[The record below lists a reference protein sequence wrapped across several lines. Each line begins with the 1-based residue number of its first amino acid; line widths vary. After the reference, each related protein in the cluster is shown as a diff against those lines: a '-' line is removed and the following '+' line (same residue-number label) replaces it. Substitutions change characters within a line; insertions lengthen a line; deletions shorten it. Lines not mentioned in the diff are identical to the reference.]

1 MKYVVLIGDGMADY
15 PIEEKGGKTPLEL
28 AAIPCLD
35 MLAQRGVLGL
45 VHTIPE
51 GMEPGSDVANLAA
64 LGYDPRKYYS
74 GRAPIEA
81 ASIGVSLAD
90 TDIAFRCNFVTLAQ
104 QAGGLF
110 MDDYSAG
117 HIATADAAEIIA
129 GLKKTLDSSDITFYP
144 GVSYRHLMVW
154 KKGTDKL
161 KTTPPHDISGR
172 RIDDY
177 LPRGEGSELVRQL
190 MEKSRAVL
198 PGLEINKQRVLRG
211 DKPVSSIWLWGQGRA
226 LKMPRFEDL
235 YGISG
240 SVISAVDL
248 VKGLGICA
256 GLASI
261 DVPGATGYLDTNYE
275 GKVSAALQAL
285 ESGNFVY
292 VHVEAPDEASHKG
305 SFSEKLQAIE
315 DFDSRIVGPVIEGLE
330 KKYGEFR
337 VLVMP
342 DHPTPLSTKTHASD
356 PVPFILYDSANRNNK
371 INNQRAYCERDA
383 RASGVVCDEGARL
396 MNHFIRG
403 AVL

>member
-28 AAIPCLD
+28 AATPFMD
-35 MLAQRGVLGL
+35 MLAQKGALGL
-45 VHTIPE
+45 VHTIPD
-51 GMEPGSDVANLAA
+51 GMDPGSDVANLAA
-64 LGYDPRKYYS
+64 MGYDPRKYYS

-90 TDIAFRCNFVTLAQ
+90 TDIAFRCNLVTLAEKD
-104 QAGGLF
+104 GGLC

-117 HIATADAAEIIA
+117 HIATAEAAGIIA
-129 GLKKTLDSSDITFYP
+129 GLKKALDSPDITFYP

-154 KKGTDKL
+154 KNGIDQM

-172 RIDDY
+172 RIDGY
-177 LPRGEGSELVRQL
+177 LPSGEGSERVRQL

-198 PGLEINKQRVLRG
+198 PGLAINRERVSRG
-211 DKPVSSIWLWGQGRA
+211 DSPVSSIWLWGQGRA
-226 LKMPRFEDL
+226 LKIPRFADL

-261 DVPGATGYLDTNYE
+261 DVPGATGYLDTNYA
-275 GKVSAALQAL
+275 GKVAAALQAL
-285 ESGNFVY
+285 ESGDFVY

-305 SFSEKLQAIE
+305 SFTEKIQAIE
-315 DFDSRIVGPVIEGLE
+315 DFDARIVGPMIEGLE
-330 KKYGEFR
+330 ERFQAFK
-337 VLVMP
+337 VLILP
-342 DHPTPLSTKTHASD
+342 DHPTPLCTKTHASD
-356 PVPFILYDSANRNNK
+356 PVPFIMYDSASRDNK
-371 INNQRAYCERDA
+371 INNQRAYCEKDA
-383 RASGVVCDEGARL
+383 RASGVVVDEGALL
-396 MNHFIRG
+396 MNRFIKG
-403 AVL
+403 AAL

>member
-28 AAIPCLD
+28 AATPCMD
-35 MLAQRGVLGL
+35 MLAQKGMLGL
-45 VHTIPE
+45 VNTIPE

-64 LGYDPRKYYS
+64 MGYDPRKYYS

-81 ASIGVSLAD
+81 ASIGVALAPS
-90 TDIAFRCNFVTLAQ
+90 DIAFRCNLVTLADKD
-104 QAGGLF
+104 GGLC

-117 HIATADAAEIIA
+117 HIATAEAAEIIS
-129 GLKKTLDSSDITFYP
+129 GLKKTLDSPEITFYP

-154 KKGTDKL
+154 KNGTDKL

-172 RIDDY
+172 KIDDY
-177 LPRGEGSELVRQL
+177 LPRGEGAERVRQL
-190 MEKSRAVL
+190 MEQSRTVL
-198 PGLEINKQRVLRG
+198 PGLEINKQRALRG

-226 LKMPRFEDL
+226 LKIPRFADM
-235 YGISG
+235 YGVSG

-261 DVPGATGYLDTNYE
+261 NVPGATGYLDTNYA
-275 GKVSAALQAL
+275 GKVAAALQAL
-285 ESGNFVY
+285 ETGDFVY

-305 SFSEKLQAIE
+305 SFSEKMQAIE
-315 DFDSRIVGPVIEGLE
+315 DFDCRIVRPMIQGLE
-330 KKYGEFR
+330 KRNGDFK
-337 VLVMP
+337 VLIMP
-342 DHPTPLSTKTHASD
+342 DHPTPLCTKTHASD
-356 PVPFILYDSANRNNK
+356 PVPFVLYDSANRDTA
-371 INNQRAYCERDA
+371 IGGQRGYCEKDA
-383 RASGVVCDEGARL
+383 RASGVVVDEGARL

-403 AVL
+403 AAL

>member
-1 MKYVVLIGDGMADY
+1 MKYAVLIGDGMADY

-28 AAIPCLD
+28 AATPCMD
-35 MLAQRGVLGL
+35 MLAQKGALGL
-45 VHTIPE
+45 VYTIPD
-51 GMEPGSDVANLAA
+51 GMDPGSDVANLAA
-64 LGYDPRKYYS
+64 MGYDPRTYYS

-90 TDIAFRCNFVTLAQ
+90 TDIAFRCNLVTLADKD
-104 QAGGLF
+104 GGLW

-117 HIATADAAEIIA
+117 HIATAEAAGVIA
-129 GLKKTLDSSDITFYP
+129 GLKKTLDSSDITFYS

-154 KKGTDKL
+154 KNGTDKL

-172 RIDDY
+172 KIDEY
-177 LPRGEGSELVRQL
+177 MPRGEGSERVRQL
-190 MEKSRAVL
+190 MEQSRAVL
-198 PGLEINKQRVLRG
+198 PALEINKKRVLRG

-226 LKMPRFEDL
+226 LKIPRFADI

-261 DVPGATGYLDTNYE
+261 DVPGATGYLDTNYA
-275 GKVSAALQAL
+275 GKVAAALQAL
-285 ESGNFVY
+285 ETGDFVY

-315 DFDSRIVGPVIEGLE
+315 DFDSRIVRPMIEGLE
-330 KKYGEFR
+330 KRFEAFK
-337 VLVMP
+337 VLILP
-342 DHPTPLSTKTHASD
+342 DHPTPLCTKTHASD
-356 PVPFILYDSANRNNK
+356 PVPFILYNSADRQNK
-371 INNQRAYCERDA
+371 INNQRAYCEKDA
-383 RASGVVCDEGARL
+383 RASGVVIDEGARL
-396 MNHFIRG
+396 MHRFIKDAG
-403 AVL
+403 L

>member
-15 PIEEKGGKTPLEL
+15 PLADRGGKTPLEL
-28 AAIPCLD
+28 AATPCMD
-35 MLAQRGVLGL
+35 MLAQKGILGL

-74 GRAPIEA
+74 GRAPVEA
-81 ASIGVSLAD
+81 ASIGVALAD
-90 TDIAFRCNFVTLAQ
+90 SDIAFRCNLVTLAEKD
-104 QAGGLF
+104 GSLF

-154 KKGTDKL
+154 KKGTDQL

-172 RIDDY
+172 KIDDY
-177 LPRGEGSELVRQL
+177 LPRGEGSERIRQL

-198 PGLEINKQRVLRG
+198 PGLEANKQRAARAE
-211 DKPVSSIWLWGQGRA
+211 KPVSSIWLWGQGRA
-226 LKMPRFEDL
+226 LKMPRFADL
-235 YGISG
+235 HGISG

-256 GLASI
+256 GLTSI

-285 ESGNFVY
+285 EAGDFVY

-305 SFSEKLQAIE
+305 SFSEKLRAIE
-315 DFDSRIVGPVIEGLE
+315 DFDSRIVGPVIAGLE
-330 KKYGEFR
+330 KSYGEFR

-356 PVPFILYDSANRNNK
+356 PVPFIMYDSAGRDTEGSG
-371 INNQRAYCERDA
+371 QRAYCEKDA
-383 RASGVVCDEGARL
+383 IASGIVCDEGAGL
-396 MNHFIRG
+396 MQHFIRG
-403 AVL
+403 SAL